1 MNRLLHSSCLLL
13 LTAGFWLPAT
23 PVPGLAAA
31 ETDPAPA
38 KAPAEAPDASAQA
51 PPVEEPS
58 EEPPADQPADA
69 SADGAERPPD
79 DAADEPSGEAAVAA
93 PELPKGQKMMRLEDI
108 KDLPPL
114 RRYDLPLEKGEQFLA
129 DVEDNTFGYDE
140 SAFWWIVHL
149 VSQLPDEAF
158 KPGDVTNG
166 FSQLIAM
173 PSSYRGKPVTIKGAY
188 MSCAPFET
196 PVLAIRKDV
205 PTLYEV
211 NIRELPLVQE
221 RPVATVIV
229 IDNPMDY
236 LHKTDMVTV
245 RGYFYKVRRYRN
257 LEGGEGF
264 APMLI
269 SKRLVRTEA
278 TAASGPSSTVD
289 LSGSNILL
297 VFAIAAIL
305 ALGVVYVFLRYK
317 TKATPHA
324 ASSGLR
330 HRFNL
335 RRPDRDKPAG
345 RGGPPGDDGGPQP

>member
-1 MNRLLHSSCLLL
+1 MNRLLHSSCLLF
-13 LTAGFWLPAT
+13 LTAAFWLPAT
-23 PVPGLAAA
+23 PAPGLAAA
-31 ETDPAPA
+31 ESDAAPA
-38 KAPAEAPDASAQA
+38 KAPAEAPDASAEA

-58 EEPPADQPADA
+58 TEPPADQPADA
-69 SADGAERPPD
+69 SEEVAGKPPE
-79 DAADEPSGEAAVAA
+79 DAADKPSGEAADAA
-93 PELPKGQKMMRLEDI
+93 PEPPKGQKVMRLEDI
-108 KDLPPL
+108 KDLPIL
-114 RRYDLPLEKGEQFLA
+114 RRLNLSLEKGEQFLA

-149 VSQLPDEAF
+149 VSQMPDGAF
-158 KPGDVTNG
+158 EPGEVTNG
-166 FSQLIAM
+166 FSQLLAM

-229 IDNPMDY
+229 LDNPMTD
-236 LHKTDMVTV
+236 LHKHDIVTV
-245 RGYFYKVRRYRN
+245 RGYFYKVRRYQN

-264 APMLI
+264 APMLV
-269 SKRLVRTEA
+269 SKRLVRAEA

-289 LSGSNILL
+289 LGGSNILL

-324 ASSGLR
+324 ASSGAR

-335 RRPDRDKPAG
+335 RRPDRDKPPG
-345 RGGPPGDDGGPQP
+345 RGGPGSDDGGSQP